1 MNRIEKFTELSK
13 RFPSLIPL
21 DGKRPIEKGWQ
32 KWCREPRK
40 FDPKEF
46 EGRNAGI
53 PCGPVNGIPVL
64 DIDDF
69 KAFKA
74 FRERE
79 LRGARPTYWV
89 KTGGKGF
96 VQMKKN
102 MKKCS
107 LACGVLNNYRSHFL
121 FPVRPW
127 RPHPVNECICLLEIG
142 TEDFWLSLCG
152 FPDNP
157 KNKEDFEKMI
167 NGKKWMPLP
176 LEVHIW
182 RKLFRHYW
190 TLR

>member
-1 MNRIEKFTELSK
+1 MNRIQKFIELSK

-21 DGKRPIEKGWQ
+21 VGKRPIEGGWQ
-32 KWCREPRK
+32 RWYREPGQ
-40 FDPKEF
+40 FDLQE
-46 EGRNAGI
+46 
-53 PCGPVNGIPVL
+53 
-64 DIDDF
+64 
-69 KAFKA
+69 FKA

-79 LRGARPTYWV
+79 FRGARSTYCV

-96 VQMKKN
+96 AQMKKN
-102 MKKCS
+102 LKRCS